1 MPARKIETEIAVG
14 GERQFNDAMKGL
26 NSNLKTL
33 RSDMALT
40 TAEFGKNDTSLQGLT
55 KKQLILGQTISQQ
68 KEVVNAFK
76 TRLEAVEKQ
85 YGKNS
90 AQADKAGKLLIPQK
104 LN

>member
-68 KEVVNAFK
+68 KEVSHRHLRPAWKRSRNNTVRTLPRP
-76 TRLEAVEKQ
+76 TRPA
-85 YGKNS
+85 S
-90 AQADKAGKLLIPQK
+90 S
-104 LN
+104 

>member
-55 KKQLILGQTISQQ
+55 KKTAHPG
-68 KEVVNAFK
+68 
-76 TRLEAVEKQ
+76 
-85 YGKNS
+85 
-90 AQADKAGKLLIPQK
+90 ADDLAAERGRQRI
-104 LN
+104 